1 MMVSSF
7 QFSNPSLINLS
18 FSVNEDFSMKD
29 NERTDIDVMTEI
41 SIKDGLEKNSSM
53 VLLKLEIGS
62 RGSSSPFYIQAEEVA
77 IFNWDADAIDESQ
90 RDKLLK
96 QNAPALLLSYLRPT
110 IAMITSA
117 SPYASYN
124 VPFMNFS
131 EKK

>member
-1 MMVSSF
+1 MVSSF

-18 FSVNEDFSMKD
+18 FSINEDFSMKD

-53 VLLKLEIGS
+53 VILKLEIGS

-96 QNAPALLLSYLRPT
+96 QNAPHCYYLT
-110 IAMITSA
+110 
-117 SPYASYN
+117 
-124 VPFMNFS
+124 
-131 EKK
+131 

>member
-1 MMVSSF
+1 
-7 QFSNPSLINLS
+7 
-18 FSVNEDFSMKD
+18 MKD

-62 RGSSSPFYIQAEEVA
+62 RDSSSPFYIQAEEVA

>member
-18 FSVNEDFSMKD
+18 FSINEDFSMKD

-53 VLLKLEIGS
+53 VILKLEIGS

-77 IFNWDADAIDESQ
+77 IFNWDAYAIDESQ

-117 SPYASYN
+117 SPYDSYN
-124 VPFMNFS
+124 VPFMKFS

>member
-1 MMVSSF
+1 MVSSF

-18 FSVNEDFSMKD
+18 FSINEDFSMKD
-29 NERTDIDVMTEI
+29 NEGTNIDVKTEI

-53 VLLKLEIGS
+53 VILKLEIGA
-62 RGSSSPFYIQAEEVA
+62 RESSSPFHIQAEEAA
-77 IFNWDADAIDESQ
+77 IFNWNADTIDEFQ

-117 SPYASYN
+117 SPFVAYN

-131 EKK
+131 EKN

>member
-1 MMVSSF
+1 MVSSF

-18 FSVNEDFSMKD
+18 FSINEDFSMKD
-29 NERTDIDVMTEI
+29 NEGTNIDVKTEI

-53 VLLKLEIGS
+53 VILKLEIGS
-62 RGSSSPFYIQAEEVA
+62 RGSSSPFYIQAEEAA
-77 IFNWDADAIDESQ
+77 IFNWNADTIDEFQ

-117 SPYASYN
+117 SPFVAYN

-131 EKK
+131 EKN